1 MADAFRLRA
10 DGQDAIERRLAFILA
25 RVGNLKPLM
34 QDIGTQLETSTD
46 DNFDA
51 ERSPA
56 GVPWQ
61 KSARVK
67 RTAVGKA
74 GPLPTTTGKT
84 LTDSRRLRLSITSRA
99 TASSVEVGSNVV
111 YARRHN
117 QGFDGSEAIP
127 AHRRILTS
135 VFGVK
140 LAEPRSVN
148 VKAFARKGNTP
159 KRQFLGLGPH
169 DVGDIE
175 DLAAAYLDMA
185 P

>member
-10 DGQDAIERRLAFILA
+10 DGQDAIERRLAFIMA

-56 GVPWQ
+56 GVPWD
-61 KSARVK
+61 KSGRALVD
-67 RTAVGKA
+67 G
-74 GPLPTTTGKT
+74 GKT
-84 LTDSRRLRLSITSRA
+84 LTNTRRLRLSMTSRA
-99 TASSVEVGSNVV
+99 TETSVETGTNVV

-117 QGFDGSEAIP
+117 RGYTGTEAIP

-140 LAEPRSVN
+140 LAKPKTVN
-148 VKAFARKGNTP
+148 VKAFSRKVNTP
-159 KRQFLGLGPH
+159 KREFLGLGPH

-185 P
+185 S